1 MPAYE
6 IYFHCNECEREH
18 PLHLRIHLN
27 EGPQRKTTLAAFL
40 LRHSMQPQIA
50 SLQGR
55 KVFCLKTGKQ
65 FKLEN
70 DNQIFLVPFT
80 VNFIPA
86 EK

>member
-40 LRHSMQPQIA
+40 LRHSMRPQVA
-50 SLQGR
+50 RLRGR
-55 KVFCLKTGKQ
+55 KVFCLKTGKE